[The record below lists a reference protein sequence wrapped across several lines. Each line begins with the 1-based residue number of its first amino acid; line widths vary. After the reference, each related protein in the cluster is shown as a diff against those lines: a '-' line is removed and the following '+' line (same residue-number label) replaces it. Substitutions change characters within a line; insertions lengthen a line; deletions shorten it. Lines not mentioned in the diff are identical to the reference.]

1 MAEALAAVGL
11 TGFERRPIFAL
22 SGGQVQRVMFA
33 RLLLQ
38 DADLILLDEPFTALD
53 TKTPPPTSCRRAA
66 LAWRGRTVLAVLHDI
81 EAVRRHFPDTLLL
94 AREKVAHGATAQV
107 LTAENLFRARQMSE
121 AFDDSANVC
130 VRSAA

>member
-1 MAEALAAVGL
+1 M
-11 TGFERRPIFAL
+11 
-22 SGGQVQRVMFA
+22 
-33 RLLLQ
+33 
-38 DADLILLDEPFTALD
+38 D
-53 TKTPPPTSCRRAA
+53 TKTAA
-66 LAWRGRTVLAVLHDI
+66 DLLAVVQRWHGEGRTVLAVLHDI